1 MPGDADRTI
10 EFSLSPDIFNPS
22 NTDVT
27 VTSGNPDVVE
37 VGEGF
42 ILKAK
47 SAGSA
52 TVTVTENI
60 ENGKIATATFEC
72 ANPISFLMQNVG
84 IAGKFTNIRWSVPI
98 VSGD

>member
-1 MPGDADRTI
+1 MSVRFNGTGS
-10 EFSLSPDIFNPS
+10 EHKYSLSAGR
-22 NTDVT
+22 TDVKGVQT
-27 VTSGNPDVVE
+27 
-37 VGEGF
+37 GEGG
-42 ILKAK
+42 LP
-47 SAGSA
+47 SGSFTFNIKRVGA
-52 TVTVTENI
+52 SVTVTVTENI